1 MWSWGQKERSGN
13 GISKAPAEDWQTYM
27 PGQNCP
33 MTSHRESPKKWSFL
47 DLLDRSWEV
56 WGGNKCF
63 FVGAPTPSLHW
74 PSDSFA
80 WLCLALIT
88 SSRQLFFFCFLGPR
102 LRHMEVPR
110 LGIKSELQLT
120 AYATATAMQDPSL
133 IWDSRQ
139 LLVNKWESSF
149 AIRSHHSMH
158 YYWHWKVSSEEAKEC
173 GIGIHLTKRMP
184 GEHIQ
189 YKCCK
194 ASFPKRVSWF

>member
-1 MWSWGQKERSGN
+1 MVFLKHQLKTGRHICQAKTAQW
-13 GISKAPAEDWQTYM
+13 PATE
-27 PGQNCP
+27 
-33 MTSHRESPKKWSFL
+33 SHRKNGHFWTSLTGAEKCGVGINVSLLVPPPPASTDLVILLLGSALTCYPSP
-47 DLLDRSWEV
+47 
-56 WGGNKCF
+56 GNF
-63 FVGAPTPSLHW
+63 F
-74 PSDSFA
+74 F
-80 WLCLALIT
+80 
-88 SSRQLFFFCFLGPR
+88 FFFCFLGPC
-102 LRHMEVPR
+102 LRHMEVSR

-133 IWDSRQ
+133 ICDSRQ